1 MSHQAIH
8 VSYAWTR
15 KQPTPLCPVDIN
27 ACALTAQFWWTS
39 ARCVVWQNSASS
51 KYLDDCCFFDIAH
64 YLSHTTS
71 LDHAGTCPVCPCR
84 ISLLLP
90 HQFNL
95 IVCGLDDKIVR
106 ASTRMRKEN
115 AKIAWQCNRTAK
127 PKRPHERCGFQD
139 AVRARA
145 TSSARGRR
153 ARGVSGGWAGEAGMA
168 WHGDADGGCGEAH
181 GVSARGE
188 AIVGSETS
196 SLREPRAARAQA
208 QTIGASV
215 ALAVHL

>member
-1 MSHQAIH
+1 MSHQAIN

-127 PKRPHERCGFQD
+127 PKHPYERCGFRGCCSCSCHQLC
-139 AVRARA
+139 ARTA
-145 TSSARGRR
+145 CAGSERRRGRR
-153 ARGVSGGWAGEAGMA
+153 TGTGTEDEEGERKDRVALQSNSQAKAPPRALRFPGMLFVLVPRA
-168 WHGDADGGCGEAH
+168 LRADG
-181 GVSARGE
+181 VRGE
-188 AIVGSETS
+188 
-196 SLREPRAARAQA
+196 
-208 QTIGASV
+208 
-215 ALAVHL
+215 